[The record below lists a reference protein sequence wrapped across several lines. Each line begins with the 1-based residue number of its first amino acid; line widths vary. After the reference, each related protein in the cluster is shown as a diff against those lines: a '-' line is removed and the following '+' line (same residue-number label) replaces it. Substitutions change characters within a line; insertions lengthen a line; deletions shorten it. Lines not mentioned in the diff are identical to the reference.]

1 MRWLLLKDLRILRRS
16 PGLVALL
23 ILYPVVLSL
32 LIGFAL
38 SAGPDKPKVA
48 FASLV
53 PPGETA
59 VELGGERIDLARYQD
74 RLFESIDR
82 VPVDCDGKTA
92 LQCEQAAIDKVES
105 GEALAAVI
113 VPEDFATRLGGLQT
127 LALSG
132 PPTIKA
138 FYNADDPVKAAYVE
152 DTLRARLSEANL
164 ALASRFTEAGLSYLD
179 RVIDGGTLAAPGAD
193 GGIEILGLKGAE
205 RIVERV
211 RPSVTPEQRAEL
223 DRVTR
228 FSRLARENLGISE
241 PLLRSL
247 REPLRV
253 EQVALDGGNTS
264 LSSFAVAL
272 AVAVSLMFVTLLL
285 AAGSL
290 ALEREENAFARLVR
304 GLVSKTGLLIEK
316 AGLAAVCSLV
326 ICLAMLVGLGLFVDL
341 DWARAP
347 LWVLALAVSALAF
360 GALGVAVGAVT
371 REVRAASLLCV
382 MLSLPLAFLALVPS
396 GSVAPAVY
404 DVARAISAL
413 FPFRPTLDALD
424 AALNDSG
431 GLAVPLVHLAALA
444 LAFGGLARLA
454 LRRFV

>member
-23 ILYPVVLSL
+23 ILYPVVLSV

-48 FASLV
+48 VVSLIQ
-53 PPGETA
+53 PGNDTL
-59 VELGGERIDLARYQD
+59 ELGEETIDLSRYQGQ
-74 RLFESIDR
+74 LFEAIDR
-82 VPVDCDGKTA
+82 VPVDCEGKTA
-92 LQCEQAAIDKVES
+92 LQCKQAAIEKVES
-105 GEALAAVI
+105 GEAIAALVI
-113 VPEDFATRLGGLQT
+113 PEDFTDRLGGLQT

-132 PPTIKA
+132 PPTIEV

-152 DTLRARLSEANL
+152 DTLEAQLRDANL
-164 ALASRFTEAGLSYLD
+164 ALTTRFTEIGLSYLD
-179 RVIDGGTLAAPGAD
+179 RIVDGGK
-193 GGIEILGLKGAE
+193 IEVPLSDDIELLGLRRSE
-205 RIVERV
+205 ELVRRV
-211 RPSVTPEQRAEL
+211 RPHVPLAQRAEL
-223 DRVTR
+223 DEVIR
-228 FSRLARENLGISE
+228 FSRLGRENLDFSG
-241 PLLRSL
+241 PLLRAVS
-247 REPLRV
+247 EPIRF
-253 EQVALDGGNTS
+253 EAVALDGGDTS

-285 AAGSL
+285 AAGTL

-304 GLVSKTGLLIEK
+304 GLVSRTGLLVEK
-316 AGLAAVCSLV
+316 AGLAAICSLV
-326 ICLAMLVGLGLFVDL
+326 ICLALLAGLGLFVDL
-341 DWARAP
+341 DWARSP
-347 LWVLALAVSALAF
+347 LWVVALAVSALTF
-360 GALGVAVGAVT
+360 GALGVAAGAVT

-404 DVARAISAL
+404 DVARVVSAL

-431 GLAVPLVHLAALA
+431 GLAVPLLHLAALA
-444 LAFGGLARLA
+444 VAFGALARLA
-454 LRRFV
+454 LRRFA

>member
-23 ILYPVVLSL
+23 ILYPVVLSV

-38 SAGPDKPKVA
+38 SAGPDRPKVA

-82 VPVDCDGKTA
+82 VPVDCDGKTT

-132 PPTIKA
+132 PPTIEV

-152 DTLRARLSEANL
+152 DTLRARLSEANM

-179 RVIDGGTLAAPGAD
+179 RVIDGGTIAAPGTD
-193 GGIEILGLKGAE
+193 GIEILGLKGAE

-211 RPSVTPEQRAEL
+211 RPSVTPAQRAEL
-223 DRVTR
+223 DQVIR

-253 EQVALDGGNTS
+253 EQVALDGGDTS

-304 GLVSKTGLLIEK
+304 GLVSKTGLLVEK
-316 AGLAAVCSLV
+316 AGLAAACSLV

-404 DVARAISAL
+404 DVSRAISAM

-431 GLAVPLVHLAALA
+431 GLAVPLAHLAALA
-444 LAFGGLARLA
+444 LAFGAIARLA
-454 LRRFV
+454 LRRFA

>member
-23 ILYPVVLSL
+23 ILYPVVLSV

-132 PPTIKA
+132 PPTIKV

-164 ALASRFTEAGLSYLD
+164 ALASRFTDAGLSYLD
-179 RVIDGGTLAAPGAD
+179 RVIDGGTIAAPGT
-193 GGIEILGLKGAE
+193 GGIEILGLRGAE

-211 RPSVTPEQRAEL
+211 RPSVTSAQRAEL
-223 DRVTR
+223 DRVIR

-253 EQVALDGGNTS
+253 EQVALDGGDTS

-304 GLVSKTGLLIEK
+304 GLVSKTGLLVEK

-341 DWARAP
+341 DWGRAP

-396 GSVAPAVY
+396 GSVTPAVY
-404 DVARAISAL
+404 DIARAISAV

-431 GLAVPLVHLAALA
+431 GLATALAHLAALA
-444 LAFGGLARLA
+444 LAFGAIARLA

>member
-1 MRWLLLKDLRILRRS
+1 LLPLLLKDLRILRRS

-23 ILYPVVLSL
+23 ILYPVVLSV

-48 FASLV
+48 FVSLV
-53 PPGETA
+53 PSERGEL
-59 VELGGERIDLARYQD
+59 ELGDRKLDLSKYEGALFSAIDP
-74 RLFESIDR
+74 
-82 VPVDCDGKTA
+82 VPVDCAGKSP
-92 LQCEQAAIDKVES
+92 LQCRQAAIDKVES
-105 GEALAAVI
+105 GAAIAALVI
-113 VPEDFATRLGGLQT
+113 PEDFTDRLGGLQT

-132 PPTIKA
+132 PPTIEV

-152 DTLRARLSEANL
+152 DTIKSELRDANL
-164 ALASRFTEAGLSYLD
+164 ALTTKFTEIGLSYLD
-179 RVIDGGTLAAPGAD
+179 LIVSGGTVDVPVLED
-193 GGIEILGLKGAE
+193 IDLLGLE
-205 RIVERV
+205 RGEAIVRRARHYV
-211 RPSVTPEQRAEL
+211 PPAQRAEL
-223 DRVTR
+223 DKVIR
-228 FSRLARENLGISE
+228 FSRLARENLDLSG
-241 PLLRSL
+241 PLLRSV
-247 REPLRV
+247 REPIRIK
-253 EQVALDGGNTS
+253 QVALDGGSTS

-285 AAGSL
+285 AAGAL

-304 GLVSKTGLLIEK
+304 GLVPRTALLIEK
-316 AGLAAVCSLV
+316 AGLAAICSLV
-326 ICLAMLVGLGLFVDL
+326 ICLLMLAGLGLFVDL
-341 DWARAP
+341 DWGRAP
-347 LWVLALAVSALAF
+347 LWVAALAVAALAF
-360 GALGVAVGAVT
+360 GALGVAVGVVT

-431 GLAVPLVHLAALA
+431 SLAGPLAHLAALCVG
-444 LAFGGLARLA
+444 FGLLARLA
-454 LRRFV
+454 LRP

>member
-23 ILYPVVLSL
+23 ILYPVVLSV

-38 SAGPDKPKVA
+38 SAGPDRPKVA

-82 VPVDCDGKTA
+82 VPVDCDGKTT
-92 LQCEQAAIDKVES
+92 LQCEQATIDKVES

-132 PPTIKA
+132 PPTIEV

-152 DTLRARLSEANL
+152 DTLRARLSEANM

-179 RVIDGGTLAAPGAD
+179 RVIDGGTIAAPGTD
-193 GGIEILGLKGAE
+193 GIEILGLKGAE

-211 RPSVTPEQRAEL
+211 RPSVTPAQRAEL
-223 DRVTR
+223 DQVIR

-253 EQVALDGGNTS
+253 EQVALDGGDTS

-304 GLVSKTGLLIEK
+304 GLVSKTGLLVEK
-316 AGLAAVCSLV
+316 AGLAAACSLV

-404 DVARAISAL
+404 DVSRAISAM

-431 GLAVPLVHLAALA
+431 GLAAPLAHLVALA
-444 LAFGGLARLA
+444 LAFGAIARLA
-454 LRRFV
+454 LRRFA

>member
-1 MRWLLLKDLRILRRS
+1 VRWLLAKDLRILRRS

-23 ILYPVVLSL
+23 ILYPVVLSV

-38 SAGPDKPKVA
+38 SAGPDKPKIA
-48 FASLV
+48 FVSLV
-53 PPGETA
+53 QPGNDKL
-59 VELGGERIDLARYQD
+59 ELGGETLDLSSYQGQ
-74 RLFESIDR
+74 LFDAIDR

-105 GEALAAVI
+105 GEALAAIVI
-113 VPEDFATRLGGLQT
+113 PEDFTDRLGGLRT

-132 PPTIKA
+132 PPTVKV

-152 DTLRARLSEANL
+152 DTIKSQLRDANL
-164 ALASRFTEAGLSYLD
+164 ALTARFTEVGLSYLNLI
-179 RVIDGGTLAAPGAD
+179 VDGGTIDAPGSD
-193 GGIEILGLKGAE
+193 GIDILGLKRAE
-205 RIVERV
+205 EIVAGV
-211 RPSVTPEQRAEL
+211 RPGATPAQRAEL
-223 DRVTR
+223 DKVIQ
-228 FSRLARENLGISE
+228 FSRLARENLDFTE
-241 PLLRSL
+241 PLLRSV
-247 REPLRV
+247 REPIRV
-253 EQVALDGGNTS
+253 EQVAIDGGDTS

-285 AAGSL
+285 AAGAL

-304 GLVSKTGLLIEK
+304 GLVSQTGLLVEK

-341 DWARAP
+341 DWARLP
-347 LWVLALAVSALAF
+347 FWVVALAF
-360 GALGVAVGAVT
+360 AALSFGSLGVAVGAIT

-404 DVARAISAL
+404 DAARVISAL

-431 GLAVPLVHLAALA
+431 GLATPLLHLAALA
-444 LAFGGLARLA
+444 LAFGALARLA
-454 LRRFV
+454 LRRFA